1 MGSDGLFNALKKETV
16 INKVGM
22 GIRSG
27 LSGEEICQQVIK
39 MAELWGR
46 EVLLRCREYD
56 KSYMRKEDDDIS
68 VCIMFFNQ

>member
-16 INKVGM
+16 LSKVGM

-27 LSGEEICQQVIK
+27 LSGEEICKEVVK
-39 MAELWGR
+39 MAELWGKMGR
-46 EVLLRCREYD
+46 LRCREYD

-68 VCIMFFNQ
+68 ICIMFFNQ